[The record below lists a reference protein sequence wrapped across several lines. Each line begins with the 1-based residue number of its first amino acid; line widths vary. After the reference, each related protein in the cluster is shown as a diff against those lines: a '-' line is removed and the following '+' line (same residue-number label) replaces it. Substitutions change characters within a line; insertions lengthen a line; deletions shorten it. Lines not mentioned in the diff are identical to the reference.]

1 MRITAFLASDAQRP
15 VAGVH
20 SSASYTAPAGFE
32 KPVSAVPPVTSTAPV
47 GSSVA
52 FICRRACAIEPVYVH
67 VGLAL
72 FKSMIS
78 AVLVGGSP
86 PPAYRIFPGSYITA
100 DP

>member
-1 MRITAFLASDAQRP
+1 MRITALRASVVHRP

-20 SSASYTAPAGFE
+20 SSASYTAPAGLL
-32 KPVSAVPPVTSTAPV
+32 KPVSAVPPVTSTSPV

-52 FICRRACAIEPVYVH
+52 FICRRACAIEPEYVH

-78 AVLVGGSP
+78 ALLVGGSP
-86 PPAYRIFPGSYITA
+86 PPAYTIFPGSYITA